1 VTQTFYLDRV
11 QAHAESQRE
20 NESGVSEEQFR
31 VRTRPHV
38 IAVRTT
44 QCTGYFVSAIVLL
57 TGCGEKSPPPTP
69 LNGHA
74 LAATACA
81 QCHSV
86 PAPDLMSREEWPYLL
101 SWMGHYVGQPGK
113 VEINPAIVARNFIP
127 PQPLVTRE
135 QFDAIQKHYLEN
147 APAHSQLPPPA
158 PKPPA
163 SPRFQPVPFPL
174 GVPVITLVA
183 FDPPN
188 QALVVGL
195 SSPPGLLILQRGV
208 TTPIEVSSEPV
219 SFERL
224 GDVSRIGFIGH
235 LSRDARQGQVVDFGM
250 KDGTRS
256 AIVDAHPRI
265 AAHRTADL
273 DADGQNDLLVCG
285 FGDYPSG
292 RVGIWWNNS
301 GQFAEELLLDEPGT
315 SWGDIAD
322 FDGDGD
328 LDLILMIASNR
339 PRLVAF
345 INEGHRQFSEQTIVI
360 RPVGWGYN
368 RGLVVD
374 WNADGK
380 PDLVETT
387 GNNLELRG
395 RPIKASH
402 GVRVLQNE
410 GQWKFREVLF
420 ERLDG
425 AIDVAAAD
433 FDGNGRVDLAAVSLY
448 PDWRLP
454 TPTTFL
460 LLLQQTDGSVERAGV
475 GDQHWNRWMRIA
487 AGDAD
492 GDGDADI
499 LLGASPVPLAIPAEH
514 AARYEQLLQGKASL
528 LLLRNLAK
536 P

>member
-1 VTQTFYLDRV
+1 MNT
-11 QAHAESQRE
+11 AHLFLLPRILLPA
-20 NESGVSEEQFR
+20 
-31 VRTRPHV
+31 
-38 IAVRTT
+38 AL
-44 QCTGYFVSAIVLL
+44 VLVA
-57 TGCGEKSPPPTP
+57 GCGPKSPPLTAAD
-69 LNGHA
+69 GQK
-74 LAATACA
+74 LAATACT
-81 QCHSV
+81 QCHSL
-86 PAPDLMSREEWPYLL
+86 PAPNHLAREEWPYLL
-101 SWMGHYVGQPGK
+101 AWMGHYVGQPGK
-113 VEINPAIVARNFIP
+113 VEINPVLVATNFIP
-127 PQPLVTRE
+127 PQPLVTRS
-135 QFDAIQKHYLEN
+135 QFEAIQEYFLEN
-147 APAHSQLPPPA
+147 APAQSQLPPPA

-163 SPRFQPVPFPL
+163 SPLFQPVPFPL
-174 GVPVITLVA
+174 EVPVITLVA
-183 FDPPN
+183 FDPPTE
-188 QALVVGL
+188 ALVVGL
-195 SSPPGLLILQRGV
+195 SSPPGLLILQRGI

-219 SFERL
+219 TFERL
-224 GDVSRIGFIGH
+224 GDVSRLALIGH
-235 LSRDARQGQVVDFGM
+235 LGYDARQGQVIDFDM
-250 KDGTRS
+250 KNGTRR

-273 DADGQNDLLVCG
+273 DADGQDDLIVCG

-292 RVGIWWNNS
+292 RVGIWWNHS
-301 GQFAEELLLDEPGT
+301 GQFTEEFLLDEPGT

-328 LDLILMIASNR
+328 RDIVLMIASNR

-345 INEGHRQFSEQTIVI
+345 VNEGHRQFSEQTLVI

-395 RPIKASH
+395 RPIQASH

-410 GQWKFREVLF
+410 GDWNFREVLF

-425 AIDVAAAD
+425 AIDVAAGD
-433 FDGNGRVDLAAVSLY
+433 FDGNGRVDLAAVAFY

-454 TPTTFL
+454 VPTTFL
-460 LLLQQTDGSVERAGV
+460 LLAQRADATVERAGID
-475 GDQHWNRWMRIA
+475 DQYWNRWMRIA
-487 AGDAD
+487 TGDAD

-499 LLGASPVPLAIPAEH
+499 LLGAVAVPLAVPVESKL
-514 AARYEQLLQGKASL
+514 RYEELLQGKASL
-528 LLLRNLAK
+528 VLLRNLTR

>member
-1 VTQTFYLDRV
+1 MTPTRTILL
-11 QAHAESQRE
+11 AHASL
-20 NESGVSEEQFR
+20 
-31 VRTRPHV
+31 P
-38 IAVRTT
+38 A
-44 QCTGYFVSAIVLL
+44 LL
-57 TGCGEKSPPPTP
+57 IFLSGCGPKSPPLTAAD
-69 LNGHA
+69 GEK

-86 PAPDLMSREEWPYLL
+86 PVPNLMAREEWPYLL

-113 VEINPAIVARNFIP
+113 IEINRAIVATNFIP

-135 QFDAIQKHYLEN
+135 QFDAIQKYFLEN
-147 APAHSQLPPPA
+147 APAQSQLPSPA
-158 PKPPA
+158 PKPPV
-163 SPRFQPVPFPL
+163 SPLFQPVPFPL
-174 GVPVITLVA
+174 EVPVITLVA
-183 FDPPN
+183 FDSPN

-195 SSPPGLLILQRGV
+195 SSPPGLLILQRGL

-224 GDVSRIGFIGH
+224 GDISRIGFIGH
-235 LSRDARQGQVVDFGM
+235 LSYDARQGQIVDFDM
-250 KDGTRS
+250 KAGTRR

-273 DADGQNDLLVCG
+273 DADGHADLLVCG
-285 FGDYPSG
+285 FGDYPTG

-301 GQFAEELLLDEPGT
+301 GKFTEELLLDEPGT

-328 LDLILMIASNR
+328 QDIVLMIASNR

-345 INEGHRQFSEQTIVI
+345 INEGHRQFSEQTLML

-374 WNADGK
+374 WNGDGK
-380 PDLVETT
+380 PDLVETS

-402 GVRVLQNE
+402 GVRVLQND
-410 GQWKFREVLF
+410 GDWKFHEVLF

-433 FDGNGRVDLAAVSLY
+433 FDGNGRMDLAAVSLY

-454 TPTTFL
+454 VPTTFL
-460 LLLQQTDGSVERAGV
+460 LLLQRADGTVERVGL
-475 GDQHWNRWMRIA
+475 GDQNWNRWMRIA
-487 AGDAD
+487 TGDAD
-492 GDGDADI
+492 GDGDTDI

-514 AARYEQLLQGKASL
+514 RARYEQLLQGKANL
-528 LLLRNLAK
+528 MLLRNLTK
-536 P
+536 R